1 MKTLNSSIDVPLF
14 FRRLREATQNALLL
28 DYDGT
33 LAPFRVDRGRAFP
46 YAGVREILEKLVGV
60 SRLRVVIVSGRW
72 IKDLKPLLKLK
83 KRPEIWGSH
92 GMERLRADGSYE
104 IAKMDENLLGGL
116 VAADEWVENAGL
128 IKHAE
133 RKPGSIAIHWR
144 GLDPRKVDEIRNRI
158 EPEWSLIARGWGLT
172 LKEFDGGM
180 ELRAGVQN
188 KGDAVKTVLEEMDRE
203 IAAAY
208 FGDDSTDEDAFMAI
222 KGRGIGVLVR
232 NELKPTAA
240 DVWIKPPGE
249 LLQVL
254 RKWLP
259 GE

>member
-1 MKTLNSSIDVPLF
+1 MKTLNSSVDVPLF
-14 FRRLREATQNALLL
+14 FRRLREASQNALLL

-33 LAPFRVDRGRAFP
+33 LAPFRVDRDRAFP
-46 YAGVREILEKLVGV
+46 YRGVREILETLVGV
-60 SRLRVVIVSGRW
+60 PRLRVVIVSGRW

-83 KRPEIWGSH
+83 TQPEIWGSH
-92 GMERLRADGSYE
+92 GMERLRTDGSYE
-104 IAKMDENLLGGL
+104 IAKMDENQLSGL

-128 IKHAE
+128 INHAE

-144 GLDPRKVDEIRNRI
+144 GLDPRKAEEIRNRI

-180 ELRAGVQN
+180 ELRAAVQN
-188 KGDAVKTVLEEMDRE
+188 KGDAVKTVLKEMDRE

-208 FGDDSTDEDAFMAI
+208 FGDDATDEDAFMAI

-240 DVWIKPPGE
+240 DVWIRPPGE

-254 RKWLP
+254 RNWLP
-259 GE
+259 SE